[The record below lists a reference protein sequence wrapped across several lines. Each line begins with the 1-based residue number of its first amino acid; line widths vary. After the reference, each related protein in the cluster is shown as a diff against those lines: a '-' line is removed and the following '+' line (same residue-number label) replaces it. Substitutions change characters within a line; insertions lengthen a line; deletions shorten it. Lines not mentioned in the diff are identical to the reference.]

1 MKIIKRNGAE
11 VVFDIDKIR
20 MAVTKAN
27 NAVEE
32 SVRMTPLQISRIAES
47 VEISCEEM
55 GRSPAVIADNKC
67 LLFCFEPVLCSLIC
81 RIFCFKVQIVILS
94 LIILCVLKN
103 DCRHANVLFCLSSG
117 FMQVKF

>member
-1 MKIIKRNGAE
+1 MNSAFQIVIL
-11 VVFDIDKIR
+11 I
-20 MAVTKAN
+20 AN
-27 NAVEE
+27 N
-32 SVRMTPLQISRIAES
+32 T
-47 VEISCEEM
+47 
-55 GRSPAVIADNKC
+55 C

-103 DCRHANVLFCLSSG
+103 DCRHVNVLFCLSSG

>member
-1 MKIIKRNGAE
+1 MGHPTMQENDTAKL
-11 VVFDIDKIR
+11 
-20 MAVTKAN
+20 
-27 NAVEE
+27 
-32 SVRMTPLQISRIAES
+32 TPT
-47 VEISCEEM
+47 
-55 GRSPAVIADNKC
+55 
-67 LLFCFEPVLCSLIC
+67 SLIC

>member
-1 MKIIKRNGAE
+1 MN
-11 VVFDIDKIR
+11 
-20 MAVTKAN
+20 
-27 NAVEE
+27 
-32 SVRMTPLQISRIAES
+32 SVSQIVIL
-47 VEISCEEM
+47 
-55 GRSPAVIADNKC
+55 IADNTC